1 MKNPGARKSGR
12 PPSAGGAH
20 ALHDSSGTV
29 LHIDDDPNDTLLL
42 EAAARKAGAQF
53 RLENVQDGE
62 AAIAYL
68 SGSGI
73 YADRGRYPLPS
84 LILLDLKM
92 PRATGFEV
100 LRWIRAHSELGQM
113 PAVVLSGSELQDDIR
128 KAYVQGANS
137 Y

>member
-1 MKNPGARKSGR
+1 MKKSAARKLSG
-12 PPSAGGAH
+12 PE
-20 ALHDSSGTV
+20 SSGGPDRIREASGVV

-53 RLENVQDGE
+53 RLQNVHDGE

-68 SGSGI
+68 SGAGI
-73 YADRGRYPLPS
+73 YADRGLYPLPS

-100 LRWIRAHSELGQM
+100 LQWIRAHSELGQM
-113 PAVVLSGSELQDDIR
+113 PVVILSGS
-128 KAYVQGANS
+128 
-137 Y
+137 